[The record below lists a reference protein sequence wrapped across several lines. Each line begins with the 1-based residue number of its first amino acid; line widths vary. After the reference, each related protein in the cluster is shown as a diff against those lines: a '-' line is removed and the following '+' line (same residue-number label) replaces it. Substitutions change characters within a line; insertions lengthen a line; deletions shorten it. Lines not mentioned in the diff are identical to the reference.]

1 MEVKSLILIRLAII
15 LILITHVNVTLLLLI
30 ILILT
35 SDVNVNVKASGVW
48 SPDDSHLSCR
58 LTCLH
63 SSSQYLLQK
72 ITFSKRDFQKRSN
85 QHLLL

>member
-1 MEVKSLILIRLAII
+1 MEVKSLILILLAII
-15 LILITHVNVTLLLLI
+15 LILITNVNVILLLLI

-48 SPDDSHLSCR
+48 SPDGSHLSCR

-63 SSSQYLLQK
+63 SL
-72 ITFSKRDFQKRSN
+72 
-85 QHLLL
+85 HLSICCKKCHF